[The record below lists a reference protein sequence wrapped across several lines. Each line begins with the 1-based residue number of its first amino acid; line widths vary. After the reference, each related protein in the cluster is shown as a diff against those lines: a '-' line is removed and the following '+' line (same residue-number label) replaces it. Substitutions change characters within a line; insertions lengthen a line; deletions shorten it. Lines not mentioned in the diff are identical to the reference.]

1 MSLVCQI
8 EDKKYAIAERIR
20 EENPDM
26 KGGDAA
32 RLAKGE
38 FEKSK
43 ALKEAQAESTAG
55 GAGVVVVNNTNN
67 NSTNN
72 NSSSTQQMAGM
83 LGSDHTD
90 PTQDLLSKA
99 NI

>member
-1 MSLVCQI
+1 
-8 EDKKYAIAERIR
+8 
-20 EENPDM
+20 M
-26 KGGDAA
+26 K
-32 RLAKGE
+32 LLQVE
-38 FEKSK
+38 TQFEKSK

-55 GAGVVVVNNTNN
+55 GAAPIIINSTNN

-83 LGSDHTD
+83 LGSDHSD